1 MQLRVALQ
9 PSAYTILL
17 LHLLR
22 CWNYRQASLGAYE
35 GSLPQM
41 SSPKPPV
48 KSLLYSQLTGTKKG
62 GGVIPTGGMGPIL
75 EDRDYEMSH
84 EAKGLADFSKS
95 IINSKVGGGLW
106 KISLPQRHERFMQ
119 IVVQF

>member
-48 KSLLYSQLTGTKKG
+48 KSLLYSQSVDRNKKVG
-62 GGVIPTGGMGPIL
+62 EVIPTGGMGPIL

-84 EAKGLADFSKS
+84 GAKGLADFSKR
-95 IINSKVGGGLW
+95 IINSKVGGGCGKYLFH
-106 KISLPQRHERFMQ
+106 KDMRGLCKS
-119 IVVQF
+119 